1 MNFAKIDRRG
11 LPPLEL
17 AKMAMPFFGGEEEA
31 KASEETSGE
40 QATATAETETT
51 AEESGDVSTS
61 QKLAENPE
69 AVADLLKQL
78 SEATKTI
85 KDLSKKNE
93 GYENERKQA
102 ERAQQTREQ
111 QLEGDLHDAQQT
123 IAQMDAVIRHTAA
136 INAIQNLK
144 DYQFH
149 SARHVLNEIDPNEF
163 EITVDLQ
170 NGTATVEG
178 IENAAKRVAKD
189 MPWLVAQASGDK
201 QSRNVSSPRNSG
213 NPPSN
218 PNSGADKA
226 ARRSDLMKKFPVIA
240 AGRGSR

>member
-1 MNFAKIDRRG
+1 MNFAKTDRRG
-11 LPPLEL
+11 QTPLDA
-17 AKMAMPFFGGEEEA
+17 AKAAIPFFGGTEEETTETA
-31 KASEETSGE
+31 TTTETS
-40 QATATAETETT
+40 TTT
-51 AEESGDVSTS
+51 AEPAAQETTGAEATT

-69 AVADLLKQL
+69 AIADLLKQL
-78 SEATKTI
+78 SDATRQV

-102 ERAQQTREQ
+102 QRAQQTREQ

-123 IAQMDAVIRHTAA
+123 IAKMDAVIRHTAA

-163 EITVDLQ
+163 EITVDLES
-170 NGTATVEG
+170 GTATVEG

-189 MPWLVAQASGDK
+189 MPWLVAQAAADK
-201 QSRNVSSPRNSG
+201 QSRTNYSPRNSG

-218 PNSGADKA
+218 PNGGADKA
-226 ARRSDLMKKFPVIA
+226 TKRADLIKKFPVIA
-240 AGRGSR
+240 TGRAAR